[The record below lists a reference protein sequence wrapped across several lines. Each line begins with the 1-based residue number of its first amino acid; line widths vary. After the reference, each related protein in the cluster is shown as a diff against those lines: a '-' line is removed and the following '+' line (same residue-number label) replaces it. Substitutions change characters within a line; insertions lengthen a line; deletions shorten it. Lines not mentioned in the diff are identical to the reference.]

1 MASFDVG
8 RIECWRCVRFISILC
23 FGAIVWFLPSMPR
36 MVFPEEYRVREFSFI
51 SEIVIDDRSGR
62 VIHRIKIQVL
72 QQIVKSVIRLIRIG
86 NRQNLEPTMLC
97 IFLFIPEIIT
107 VNGMIVWIAT
117 HSLRIIQYLA
127 ASIATNITVTK
138 PTTTMKELPDT
149 PITALHVLPATL
161 LETKNRHLTIT
172 QQTFL

>member
-1 MASFDVG
+1 MNARPAILQELPNLYRQTVT
-8 RIECWRCVRFISILC
+8 IVTKMIISQPPIL
-23 FGAIVWFLPSMPR
+23 R
-36 MVFPEEYRVREFSFI
+36 T
-51 SEIVIDDRSGR
+51 
-62 VIHRIKIQVL
+62 KIQDL
-72 QQIVKSVIRLIRIG
+72 QQIAKNAILPTPIG